1 MMATDVLCL
10 RKVMLTLLSPAKT
23 LDFETPPVTDHSSM
37 PDYLD
42 ESAKLIDILREYSS
56 DDVAALMKLSP
67 KLADL
72 NVARYSDWQ
81 LPFPKG
87 AAKAAVLAFKGDVYT
102 GLDADNLAE
111 ADLDYAQDHLRI
123 LSGLYGLLRPLDL
136 ILPYRLEMGT
146 KLGNPSGKDLYAFWG
161 DTLTNAI
168 NELTHASGIN
178 TVVNLASNEYF
189 KAVKPKSLT
198 ANLVTPIFKD
208 EKNGKYKIISFYAK
222 KARGMMAAYQIQ
234 QRIEDAEDL
243 KAFDVAGYR
252 FNEEESTATDWVF
265 KRAEKDVPN
274 G

>member
-1 MMATDVLCL
+1 
-10 RKVMLTLLSPAKT
+10 MLTLLSPAKT
-23 LDFETPPVTDHSSM
+23 LDFETPPVTEHSSM

-42 ESAKLIDILREYSS
+42 ESATLIDILREYSS
-56 DDVAALMKLSP
+56 GDIAAMMKLST

-72 NVARYSDWQ
+72 NVQRYSDWQ
-81 LPFPKG
+81 VPFPSG
-87 AAKAAVLAFKGDVYT
+87 QAKAAILAFKGDVYT
-102 GLDADNLAE
+102 GLDADNLPE

-146 KLGNPSGKDLYAFWG
+146 KLENPLGTNLYSFWG
-161 DTLTNAI
+161 DKLTRAI
-168 NELTHASGIN
+168 NELTDASGIN

-189 KAVKPKSLT
+189 KAVTPKKLNAT
-198 ANLVTPIFKD
+198 LITPVFKD

-222 KARGMMAAYQIQ
+222 KARGMMAAYQIRE
-234 QRIEDAEDL
+234 RIENAEDL
-243 KAFDVAGYR
+243 KAFDVVGYR
-252 FNEEESTATDWVF
+252 YNEEESTAADWVF